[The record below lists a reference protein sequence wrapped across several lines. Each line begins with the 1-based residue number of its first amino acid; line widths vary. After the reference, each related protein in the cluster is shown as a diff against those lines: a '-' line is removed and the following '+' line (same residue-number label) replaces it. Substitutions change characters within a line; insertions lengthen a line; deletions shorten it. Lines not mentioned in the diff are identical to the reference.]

1 MFRNFVAATILVSAL
16 SADAEP
22 LRALP
27 VDPSEITPKEKV
39 TPPPAPAPAP
49 TIVAQCTPAPAP
61 TIVAQCTPIAPGV
74 VKMPEHKPSVKTDA
88 PEVANLPTGEDAIRL
103 QVFLDQSN
111 FGPGVID
118 GKPGRF
124 TIQAVASWNEIHGH
138 ESDDMGPIMAA
149 ARKAVPNAFATALV
163 PEVVTKWVNSG
174 LSHNKA
180 AQAKAKQM
188 SYRSIA
194 EFMSERFH
202 TDVEF
207 ILALNG
213 SKNTWGAK
221 AGGTLIVPNV
231 KPFLIENITGKRYEA
246 DPAMSE
252 RHVVVDTK
260 KNQVRIFEA
269 APAAL
274 VIEEEETVANEK
286 PAAQVPVLV
295 KPKKAPVANHALVA
309 SFPITPGKPQFIHY
323 GVWKLNNSVELP
335 VWRYDKSLLETGK
348 RGSESLNI
356 PPGPNSP
363 VGIIWN
369 GLSKPGIGLHGTADP
384 ETIGRARSAGCI
396 RLANW
401 DAIRI
406 PTLIRPGAT
415 VEIR

>member
-1 MFRNFVAATILVSAL
+1 MFRKFLTLAFTATAVPLAAQT
-16 SADAEP
+16 EP

-27 VDPSEITPKEKV
+27 VDPSEITPEEVVK
-39 TPPPAPAPAP
+39 PAAPAQPVAP
-49 TIVAQCTPAPAP
+49 VAEITPLP
-61 TIVAQCTPIAPGV
+61 PGTV
-74 VKMPEHKPSVKTDA
+74 TLPPRKAAVKTDA
-88 PEVANLPTGEDAIRL
+88 PAISNLPEGEDAVRL
-103 QVFLDQSN
+103 QIFLDQSN

-124 TIQAVASWNEIHGH
+124 TVLAVDAWNEVHGH
-138 ESDDMGPIMAA
+138 PAGDLGPVMAA
-149 ARKAVPNAFATALV
+149 ARKAVPNAFATAVV
-163 PEVVTKWVNSG
+163 PEAATKWVNSG
-174 LSHNKA
+174 LSHNRA
-180 AQAKAKQM
+180 AQAKAKRM
-188 SYRSIA
+188 SYRSLA

-202 TDVEF
+202 TDVDF
-207 ILALNG
+207 IRELNG
-213 SKNTWGAK
+213 SKNTWGVK
-221 AGGTLIVPNV
+221 TGGTLIVPNV
-231 KPFLIENITGKRYEA
+231 KPFAIEVVTGVRYEA

-252 RHVVVDTK
+252 RHAVVDTRM
-260 KNQVRIFEA
+260 NQVRIYEA

-274 VIEEEETVANEK
+274 LVEEEAETIADG
-286 PAAQVPVLV
+286 PLLV
-295 KPKKAPVANHALVA
+295 KPNLPVVPNRALVA
-309 SFPITPGKPQFIHY
+309 SFPITPGKPQFIHK

-335 VWRYDKSLLETGK
+335 VWRYDQSLLDTGK
-348 RGSESLNI
+348 RSNNALNI

-369 GLSKPGIGLHGTADP
+369 GLSRPGIGLHGTSDP

>member
-1 MFRNFVAATILVSAL
+1 MFRKFLTLAVVAAAVPAPGQT
-16 SADAEP
+16 EP

-27 VDPSEITPKEKV
+27 VDPSEITPEETARPV
-39 TPPPAPAPAP
+39 VPAAPAVEASPL
-49 TIVAQCTPAPAP
+49 
-61 TIVAQCTPIAPGV
+61 APGAV
-74 VKMPEHKPSVKTDA
+74 RMPERKRNPQSDTPRDI
-88 PEVANLPTGEDAIRL
+88 ANLPEGEDAVRL
-103 QVFLDQSN
+103 QIFLDQAN

-124 TIQAVASWNEIHGH
+124 TVLAVDSWNEVHGH
-138 ESDDMGPIMAA
+138 PAGDLGPVTSAA
-149 ARKAVPNAFATALV
+149 AKAVRSPFAMAIV
-163 PEVVTKWVNSG
+163 PEIATKWVDTG
-174 LSHNKA
+174 LSQKRSE
-180 AQAKAKQM
+180 QAKAKRM

-194 EFMSERFH
+194 EFMSERYH

-207 ILALNG
+207 LLELNG
-213 SKNTWGAK
+213 SKNTWGLK
-221 AGGTLIVPNV
+221 PGGTLIVPNV
-231 KPFLIENITGKRYEA
+231 TPFLIESITGKRYEA
-246 DPAMSE
+246 EAGMSE
-252 RHVVVDTK
+252 RHAVVDTK

-274 VIEEEETVANEK
+274 VIEEEETVSTK
-286 PAAQVPVLV
+286 PVLV
-295 KPKKAPVANHALVA
+295 KPNRALVA

-323 GVWKLNNSVELP
+323 GVWQLNNSVELP
-335 VWRYDKSLLETGK
+335 VWRYDQSLLDTGK
-348 RGSESLNI
+348 RSNNALNI

-369 GLSKPGIGLHGTADP
+369 GLSRPGIGLHGTSDP

-415 VEIR
+415 VEVR

>member
-1 MFRNFVAATILVSAL
+1 MFRKFLTLAFTATAVPLAAQT
-16 SADAEP
+16 EP

-27 VDPSEITPKEKV
+27 VDPSEITPESVEK
-39 TPPPAPAPAP
+39 PAAEEAPPAPVAAITPLPAGTVTLP
-49 TIVAQCTPAPAP
+49 PRKA
-61 TIVAQCTPIAPGV
+61 
-74 VKMPEHKPSVKTDA
+74 SVKTDA
-88 PEVANLPTGEDAIRL
+88 PEIANLPEGEDAVRL
-103 QVFLDQSN
+103 QIFLDQSN

-124 TIQAVASWNEIHGH
+124 TVVAVDAWNEVHGH
-138 ESDDMGPIMAA
+138 PAGDLGPVMAA
-149 ARKAVPNAFATALV
+149 ARKAVPNAFATAVV
-163 PEVVTKWVNSG
+163 PEIATKWVNSA
-174 LSHNKA
+174 LSHNRA
-180 AQAKAKQM
+180 AQAKAKRM

-207 ILALNG
+207 ILQLNG
-213 SKNTWGAK
+213 SKNTWGVK
-221 AGGTLIVPNV
+221 PGGTLIVPNV
-231 KPFLIENITGKRYEA
+231 KPFEIEAVTGARYEA

-252 RHVVVDTK
+252 RHAVVDTRM
-260 KNQVRIFEA
+260 NQVRIFEA

-274 VIEEEETVANEK
+274 LVEEEEETTIADR
-286 PAAQVPVLV
+286 PVLV
-295 KPKKAPVANHALVA
+295 KPNTAVKPNRALVA
-309 SFPITPGKPQFIHY
+309 SFPITPGKPQFIHK

-335 VWRYDKSLLETGK
+335 VWRYDQSLLDTGK
-348 RGSESLNI
+348 RSNNALNI

-369 GLSKPGIGLHGTADP
+369 GLSRPGIGLHGTSDP

>member
-1 MFRNFVAATILVSAL
+1 MFRNSVAAALLATVLPSA
-16 SADAEP
+16 ADP

-27 VDPSEITPKEKV
+27 VDPSEITPEEKV
-39 TPPPAPAPAP
+39 VTPPAPAPAP
-49 TIVAQCTPAPAP
+49 V
-61 TIVAQCTPIAPGV
+61 VAQCTPIAPGV
-74 VKMPEHKPSVKTDA
+74 VKMPEHKPNPKSDA

-138 ESDDMGPIMAA
+138 EADDMGPVMAA
-149 ARKAVPNAFATALV
+149 ARKAVPNAFAMAPV
-163 PEVVTKWVNSG
+163 PEIATKWVNTG
-174 LSHNKA
+174 LSHNRA
-180 AQAKAKQM
+180 AQANAKRM

-207 ILALNG
+207 ILELNG
-213 SKNTWGAK
+213 SKNTWGVK
-221 AGGTLIVPNV
+221 PGGTLIVPNV
-231 KPFLIENITGKRYEA
+231 KPFLIEEINGKRYEA
-246 DPAMSE
+246 DLAMSE

-274 VIEEEETVANEK
+274 VIEEEETVSNQK
-286 PAAQVPVLV
+286 PTAQVPVLV

-335 VWRYDKSLLETGK
+335 VWRYDQSLLDTGK
-348 RGSESLNI
+348 RSNNALNI